1 MPALRRFPYTR
12 VRAKTG
18 TIGGFLFEN
27 RGIKLPRTLFH
38 TIEVPFAPFDAV
50 GADGKKRR
58 TKTALSLEFIEL
70 PERPFR
76 GYRALA
82 DKTVEFP
89 LNPEPGYVDASMYLN
104 DAHNPV
110 DVYEISFGS
119 FKRGLLEA
127 TLTFAIDFESEQS
140 GYATSDGFQLEV
152 VLRPQPVLI
161 YDEIVKKAKRRTPR
175 ALLADFVDPAI
186 LGAVVREA
194 GRVSVRLDEG

>member
-1 MPALRRFPYTR
+1 MPTPRRFPYR
-12 VRAKTG
+12 KVRAKTG

-27 RGIKLPRTLFH
+27 QKINVPRTLFH
-38 TIEVPFAPFDAV
+38 TIEVPIAPFDAI
-50 GADGKKRR
+50 GARGEKRR

-82 DKTVEFP
+82 HKTVEFP
-89 LNPEPGYVDASMYLN
+89 LNPEPGYVDASIYLN

-110 DVYEISFGS
+110 DVYEISFGA

-127 TLTFAIDFESEQS
+127 SLTVAIDFESEQS
-140 GYATSDGFQLEV
+140 GYAKSGGLQINV
-152 VLRPQPVLI
+152 VLRPQPLLI
-161 YDEIVKKAKRRTPR
+161 HDEIVKKAKRRTAR

-194 GRVSVRLDEG
+194 GRVSVRLDED